1 MLDVVKTFSILSLQ
15 HSKHRKERGEC
26 VCVWGGEKERERR
39 GEREGGI
46 SKLGIHST
54 N

>member
-15 HSKHRKERGEC
+15 HSKHRKERGER
-26 VCVWGGEKERERR
+26 VCVGGKK
-39 GEREGGI
+39 GREGGRGREGAGMEGF
-46 SKLGIHST
+46 L